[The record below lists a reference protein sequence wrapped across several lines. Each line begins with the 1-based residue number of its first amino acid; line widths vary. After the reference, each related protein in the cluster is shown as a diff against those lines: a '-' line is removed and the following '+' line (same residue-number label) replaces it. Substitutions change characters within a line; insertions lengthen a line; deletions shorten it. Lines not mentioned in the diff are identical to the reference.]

1 MELLRGK
8 PLADLIKRDTEKK
21 TEELINRG
29 IVPTLGILRI
39 GESESDIAYEN
50 SAVKTAAA
58 LGIHVEKYIMDE
70 KSKEDE
76 VIDVLKVM
84 NEDENIHGIL
94 MFRPL
99 PPHIDEDRVRNHIE
113 PSKDVDGISDAS
125 VGSLF
130 TGNRIGFPPC
140 TAEAAVAILDYYG
153 IEVSGKKAVVIGRS
167 LVVGKPA
174 AMMLLDRHAT
184 VTVCHSRTAAGD
196 LEDICAGADIII
208 SAAGRINTV
217 GLSHVSGKQIIV
229 DVGINFGEDGKMR
242 GDVDFE
248 ALRQCCRSDS
258 RTRRRRQRD
267 DGTSHVS
274 CGGSC
279 CCQPL
284 DVRRCRHRVKN
295 SCSHLTFSAEVY
307 KISR

>member
-113 PSKDVDGISDAS
+113 PSKDVDGISDAG

-248 ALRQCCRSDS
+248 ALKGNAAAVTPVPGGVGSV
-258 RTRRRRQRD
+258 T
-267 DGTSHVS
+267 TALLMYHVVEAAAASH
-274 CGGSC
+274 
-279 CCQPL
+279 
-284 DVRRCRHRVKN
+284 
-295 SCSHLTFSAEVY
+295 
-307 KISR
+307 

>member
-8 PLADLIKRDTEKK
+8 PLADLIKRDIEEK
-21 TEELINRG
+21 TEELISRG
-29 IVPTLGILRI
+29 IVPTLGMLRI

-113 PSKDVDGISDAS
+113 PAKDVDGITDVS

-174 AMMLLDRHAT
+174 AMLLLDRHAT

-248 ALRQCCRSDS
+248 ALKGNAAAVTPVPGGVGSV
-258 RTRRRRQRD
+258 T
-267 DGTSHVS
+267 TALLMYHVVEAAAASH
-274 CGGSC
+274 
-279 CCQPL
+279 
-284 DVRRCRHRVKN
+284 
-295 SCSHLTFSAEVY
+295 
-307 KISR
+307 

>member
-99 PPHIDEDRVRNHIE
+99 PPHIDEDRVRNHID
-113 PSKDVDGISDAS
+113 PSKDVDGISYAS

-140 TAEAAVAILDYYG
+140 TAEAAVAILDYYL
-153 IEVSGKKAVVIGRS
+153 S
-167 LVVGKPA
+167 LI
-174 AMMLLDRHAT
+174 H
-184 VTVCHSRTAAGD
+184 
-196 LEDICAGADIII
+196 I
-208 SAAGRINTV
+208 
-217 GLSHVSGKQIIV
+217 
-229 DVGINFGEDGKMR
+229 
-242 GDVDFE
+242 
-248 ALRQCCRSDS
+248 
-258 RTRRRRQRD
+258 
-267 DGTSHVS
+267 
-274 CGGSC
+274 
-279 CCQPL
+279 
-284 DVRRCRHRVKN
+284 
-295 SCSHLTFSAEVY
+295 
-307 KISR
+307 